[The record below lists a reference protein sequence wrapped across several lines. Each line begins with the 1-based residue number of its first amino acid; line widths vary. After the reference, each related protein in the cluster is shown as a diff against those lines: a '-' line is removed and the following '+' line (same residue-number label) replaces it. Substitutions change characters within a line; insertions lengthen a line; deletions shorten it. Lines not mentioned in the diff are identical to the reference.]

1 MSDPRLNGY
10 ISYGPEANCTLSVCP
25 IEASVYQY
33 RPSLP
38 ANIIFLVI
46 FFLLGLAHL
55 IRGLR
60 WRKEWSFT
68 LFMILG
74 CISEVLGY
82 VGRLLLWQNP
92 FSFTGF
98 MMQICLIT
106 FAPVF
111 YCAAIYV
118 LLSRVVRH
126 LDVGLSRFAP
136 RWWYAIFIPAD
147 LVSLVLQAAGGAM
160 SSTSSGSNS
169 VGVDISVAGLS
180 FQVVTLFVFSVACGD
195 YAVRYNR
202 KHGMR
207 DLSKAFK
214 IFAGFLAAAIIL
226 IFIRCAYRIEELRLG
241 YRSDLITNEGLFIAL
256 EGVMI
261 VLAAA
266 ALLVAHPGPAF
277 AGQERVVEQG
287 QVEKA
292 LESSRDEEQGVR
304 RT

>member
-10 ISYGPEANCTLSVCP
+10 ISYGPLANCTLSVCP

-46 FFLLGLAHL
+46 FSLLGLAHL

-60 WRKEWSFT
+60 WRKERSFT

-82 VGRLLLWQNP
+82 VGRLLLWRNP

-118 LLSRVVRH
+118 LLSRVVRL

-147 LVSLVLQAAGGAM
+147 LVSLVLQAAGGAL

-195 YAVRYNR
+195 YAVRFKR
-202 KHGMR
+202 THGVKG
-207 DLSKAFK
+207 LSKAFK
-214 IFAGFLAAAIIL
+214 IFAGFLAAAIVL

-277 AGQERVVEQG
+277 AGQEKVVEQVP
-287 QVEKA
+287 VEKV
-292 LESSRDEEQGVR
+292 LESSSDEEHGVR